1 MTARLTSEEKAKLR
15 NSLRDKRLYN
25 LLQAVCPTYER
36 NLDSV
41 RPCTEEVLQNAV
53 EIFDALL
60 GMSDEEA
67 STYCRNIFNST
78 YCGWR
83 DSSEVAGKSPK
94 EEELN
99 TTSALVLYTVT
110 TLLALSNDPSLLNF
124 ANIIGYEADKV
135 CHDAF
140 DKIEK
145 SFKPQLARALQAGL
159 ADWVKEYFDS
169 EESVIPSAPV
179 ENQPCTS
186 KIALRNGKTK
196 DTGRGNKVKFM
207 RVIMALYKANYFE
220 LPGGGDV
227 GVETVFKA
235 FGDMV
240 GEDYSDYAEHLYS
253 AGNHNINN
261 PDKALQVF
269 EELKRGFKKYLDE
282 KPEE

>member
-1 MTARLTSEEKAKLR
+1 MAEYVIYKYVFTKTDEINLFKQTEEGERIVLSAQEHLQSHLTGTSLLGLNKHEKDGTLTPLANKIVAQHE
-15 NSLRDKRLYN
+15 DVT
-25 LLQAVCPTYER
+25 LLQLCNKTKVAVWQ
-36 NLDSV
+36 D
-41 RPCTEEVLQNAV
+41 
-53 EIFDALL
+53 
-60 GMSDEEA
+60 
-67 STYCRNIFNST
+67 
-78 YCGWR
+78 
-83 DSSEVAGKSPK
+83 
-94 EEELN
+94 
-99 TTSALVLYTVT
+99 
-110 TLLALSNDPSLLNF
+110 
-124 ANIIGYEADKV
+124 
-135 CHDAF
+135 
-140 DKIEK
+140 
-145 SFKPQLARALQAGL
+145 FK
-159 ADWVKEYFDS
+159 KEYFDS

-261 PDKALQVF
+261 PDKTLQVF